1 MEEKMNNLPIEV
13 TSAIPVEEK
22 LLWSGRPDWRG
33 LAYQSFG
40 LKYLILYFIGGALY
54 AISKMDRVFSLDIFL
69 MSFYPYFLSGL
80 LAGIVL
86 SAIAYFQAINI
97 SYVITEKRVIIRSGA
112 ALIFLLNAPFKKISS
127 IDKQK
132 LRNGMVN
139 ISFTTISRKRI
150 PYLSC
155 WPSVKPW
162 SIFNPKPAFR
172 CIQWGNELEK
182 IMLDAAENQIIKET
196 QSKDSVTKEVSV

>member
-1 MEEKMNNLPIEV
+1 MEEKVNNLPIEV
-13 TSAIPVEEK
+13 TSAIPAEEK

-40 LKYLILYFIGGALY
+40 LKYLILYFIGGAFY
-54 AISKMDRVFSLDIFL
+54 AISKMDRIFSLDVFL

-182 IMLDAAENQIIKET
+182 IMLDAAENQISKDT
-196 QSKDSVTKEVSV
+196 QSKDSVAKEVSV

>member
-40 LKYLILYFIGGALY
+40 LKYLILYFIGGAFY
-54 AISKMDRVFSLDIFL
+54 AISKMDKIFSLDVFL

-182 IMLDAAENQIIKET
+182 IMLDAAENQISKET

>member
-13 TSAIPVEEK
+13 TSAIPAEEK

-40 LKYLILYFIGGALY
+40 LKYLILYFIGGAFY
-54 AISKMDRVFSLDIFL
+54 AISKMDRTFSLDVFL

-182 IMLDAAENQIIKET
+182 IMLDAAENQISKET